1 LELLS
6 GWFSKPD
13 GDFRRRLIRHSHRA
27 TIRQRQG
34 QRGKGIAIMKFIL
47 ISRHTNGA
55 EIPEIERAQNLQEM
69 GEWIALIKPTL
80 AVPIRGGKT
89 VTANS
94 VERYRGDIGGA
105 IVFEADNL
113 DEAVALAK
121 KSPGLKYGFTHE
133 VLPEIS
139 LSDAASRK
147 VSDSA

>member
-1 LELLS
+1 
-6 GWFSKPD
+6 
-13 GDFRRRLIRHSHRA
+13 
-27 TIRQRQG
+27 
-34 QRGKGIAIMKFIL
+34 MKFIL